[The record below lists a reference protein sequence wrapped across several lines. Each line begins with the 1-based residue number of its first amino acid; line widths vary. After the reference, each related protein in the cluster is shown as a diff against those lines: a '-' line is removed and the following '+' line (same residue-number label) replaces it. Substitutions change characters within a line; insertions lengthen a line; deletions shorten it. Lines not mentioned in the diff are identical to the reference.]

1 MMGKGK
7 KVRLSHVSSIV
18 VRLVVSVRLVSG
30 VFLCNKSI
38 PSIRLSSKTKV
49 KARKKLIDSVN
60 DCVYGSFYMLSNTG
74 KRKYPRV
81 GYVFY
86 GHILLHKRHFISM
99 TKA

>member
-38 PSIRLSSKTKV
+38 RLSSKTKV
-49 KARKKLIDSVN
+49 KARKKLIASVN
-60 DCVYGSFYMLSNTG
+60 ACVYGSFYMLSNTG